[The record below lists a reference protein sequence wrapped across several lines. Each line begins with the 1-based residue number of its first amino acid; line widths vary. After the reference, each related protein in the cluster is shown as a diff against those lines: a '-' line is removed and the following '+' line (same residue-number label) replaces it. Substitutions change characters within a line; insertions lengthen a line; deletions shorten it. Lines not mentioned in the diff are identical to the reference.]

1 MEQENQ
7 NSTPQT
13 PVTNETR
20 EGGSLPYQLTRGLV
34 IGMIIAST
42 ILIAAL
48 YMGSISMPQ
57 PEVADTVPQ
66 ATDTETVF
74 YQEPDASTETLR
86 TQSASDELVDI
97 EADLNATDWSSLED
111 IEAL

>member
-7 NSTPQT
+7 NPTPQT
-13 PVTNETR
+13 PVVNGNK

-34 IGMIIAST
+34 IGMIVAST
-42 ILIAAL
+42 ILITAL
-48 YMGSISMPQ
+48 YMGSIGVPQ
-57 PEVADTVPQ
+57 PDVVDTIPQ

-74 YQEPDASTETLR
+74 YQEPDATTEALR
-86 TQSASDELVDI
+86 VQGTSDELADI
-97 EADLNATDWSSLED
+97 EADLNATDLGSLED